1 MLIKRLMSLS
11 LKTKLISS
19 FLISSTLIGVLAIFE
34 YLNFIEIK
42 QQIRNLEFTDTVRSK
57 SLQLR
62 RHEKNFFLLPPTESI
77 HELKEIHRYLEE
89 IQLILINSE
98 TKNEDVKKLKEAV
111 DKYKEVL
118 GRIEKIAKEL
128 SQDFSTLKAEKSY
141 ENVLPLIKV
150 IFLEQPLFVLE
161 LFEKGKIIGDKSIV
175 FKLKEL
181 YSDIQSL
188 RKYGEEIILISKE
201 LDRKARE
208 RVEKAIAISQRAILI
223 FFPLFL
229 ITGVVLLFLIISS
242 IINRLK
248 LLTTVVERTGKGEFI
263 RVPHEGVTDEIGI
276 LIKKFDEMEQE
287 LLKREEELL
296 KSKKLVALG
305 TLAAGV
311 AHELNNPLNNIYISA
326 QVLKREAT
334 NMPEYI
340 LETINDIMSQ
350 SIRVKHIISDLL
362 EFARGREPEKRE
374 TDIKE
379 IIFGSYK
386 SVSITRD
393 TEEVKFN
400 MMVPD
405 EPVIIM
411 ADPVQLERVFI
422 NLFHNAIDAMEGK
435 GELNVTIDK
444 GEQSI
449 VIKVSDTGKGI
460 PRELLDRIFEPFY
473 TTKDKG
479 TGLGLA
485 IVYNIIKKHGW
496 DISVESKNGGATFII
511 TIPKSI

>member
-1 MLIKRLMSLS
+1 
-11 LKTKLISS
+11 
-19 FLISSTLIGVLAIFE
+19 
-34 YLNFIEIK
+34 
-42 QQIRNLEFTDTVRSK
+42 
-57 SLQLR
+57 
-62 RHEKNFFLLPPTESI
+62 
-77 HELKEIHRYLEE
+77 
-89 IQLILINSE
+89 
-98 TKNEDVKKLKEAV
+98 
-111 DKYKEVL
+111 
-118 GRIEKIAKEL
+118 
-128 SQDFSTLKAEKSY
+128 
-141 ENVLPLIKV
+141 
-150 IFLEQPLFVLE
+150 LEQPLFVLE